1 MTALL
6 GSLRNGSILLAAGM
20 FIILA
25 VMMVPVPTGFLDLII
40 TFNIAFALTVLL
52 VTLYTKEPLELSVF
66 PSLLLVLTLLRLSL
80 NVASTRLILANGFAG
95 RVIESFGEF
104 VVAGNPVIGLVI
116 FIILVV
122 IQFVVI
128 TKGAG
133 RVAEVAARFTLDA
146 MPGKQMAIDADLNA
160 GLIDEAE
167 ARNRR
172 ESISKEA
179 DFYGA
184 MDGASKFVR
193 GDAVAGIVITL
204 INITGGF
211 VIGVAQRGMPF
222 GDALNTYTLLTVGD
236 GLVSQIPALIVS
248 VAAGIL
254 VTRAAGQTDLGGDLI
269 GQVFLRPRAVLIASA
284 MLAIL
289 GTVPGLPTFPFMS
302 LSLGA
307 AVLGTLTWRHQQ
319 RQQAEEASAQH
330 AAEIAGPPEGEGP
343 SPVDELLVVDP
354 LEIEIGYGLIS
365 LVDANQGGDLLDRI
379 TMIRRQVASELG
391 FVVPPV
397 HVRDSIQLEPNQYRI
412 RVKGVPVGDSEVEKD
427 RLLAMD
433 PGNANG
439 KMRGMQVRE
448 PAFGLPAVWIGRGER
463 EAADRKGFTVVEP
476 SAVIATHL
484 TEVIKNSSPDL
495 LGRQEVKELVEG
507 VKERAAAVVEEL
519 IPGQL
524 TLGGVQKVLSGLLR
538 ERVSIR
544 DLVTILE
551 TLADHA
557 GSTRDASHLVELCR
571 ASLGR
576 AICDAHKN
584 PDGSVAAVTLSPQVE
599 NMLGDAL
606 AATNAVAMTP
616 DSNRVL
622 LEKLNAVVERAVAG
636 GKQPVVLTS
645 ARLRGAMRRLIE
657 PILPHVAVLSFA
669 EIAAGTPVTS
679 VGTVKLDN
687 E

>member
-1 MTALL
+1 MSSLF
-6 GSLRNGSILLAAGM
+6 GSLRSGSVLLAVGM
-20 FIILA
+20 FLILA
-25 VMMVPVPTGFLDLII
+25 VMMVPVPTGLLDLII

-52 VTLYTKEPLELSVF
+52 VTLYTREPLEFSVF
-66 PSLLLVLTLLRLSL
+66 PSLLLVLTLLRLAL

-95 RVIESFGEF
+95 KVIESFGQF

-116 FIILVV
+116 FVILVV

-133 RVAEVAARFTLDA
+133 RVAEVGARFTLDA

-160 GLIDEAE
+160 GLIEESE
-167 ARNRR
+167 ARRRR
-172 ESISKEA
+172 ELISQEA

-193 GDAVAGIVITL
+193 GDAIAGIVITL
-204 INITGGF
+204 INILGGF

-222 GDALNTYTLLTVGD
+222 NDALNTYTLLTVGD
-236 GLVSQIPALIVS
+236 GLVTQIPALIVS

-254 VTRAAGQTDLGGDLI
+254 VTRAAGDTDLGGDLI
-269 GQVFLRPRAVLIASA
+269 NQVFLRPRAVLVAA
-284 MLAIL
+284 VMLAVL
-289 GTVPGLPTFPFMS
+289 GTVPGLPTGPFVM
-302 LSLGA
+302 LSMGA
-307 AVLGTLTWRHQQ
+307 ALLGFLAHRN
-319 RQQAEEASAQH
+319 RLRREREEAARSARE
-330 AAEIAGPPEGEGP
+330 AAVPEEPAGP

-354 LEIEIGYGLIS
+354 LEIEVGYGLIS

-397 HVRDSIQLEPNQYRI
+397 HVRDSIQLEPNHYRI
-412 RVKGVPVGDSEVEKD
+412 RVKGVPIGESAIEKD
-427 RLLAMD
+427 RLLAMN
-433 PGNANG
+433 PGNAKG
-439 KMRGMQVRE
+439 EVRGIKVRE
-448 PAFGLPAVWIGRGER
+448 PAFGLPAVWIPRGDHD
-463 EAADRKGFTVVEP
+463 AASSAGHTIVEP

-484 TEVIKNSSPDL
+484 TEIIKSSAPEL
-495 LGRQEVKELVEG
+495 LGRQEVKALLEG

-519 IPGQL
+519 IPGQM
-524 TLGGVQKVLSGLLR
+524 TVGGVQKVLAGLLR
-538 ERVSIR
+538 ERVSVR

-557 GSTRDASHLVELCR
+557 GAKRDVGTLVELCR
-571 ASLGR
+571 AALGR
-576 AICDAHKN
+576 AICESHRN
-584 PDGSVAAVTLSPQVE
+584 PDGSVAAVTLSPRVE
-599 NMLGDAL
+599 NLIGDSLSATDTVAL
-606 AATNAVAMTP
+606 PPDTNR
-616 DSNRVL
+616 DL
-622 LEKLNAVVERAVAG
+622 LEKLNAQVEKAVITG
-636 GKQPVVLTS
+636 MQPVILTS
-645 ARLRGAMRRLIE
+645 SRVRSALRRLVE

-679 VGTVKLDN
+679 IGTVKLDD

>member
-1 MTALL
+1 MNAFF
-6 GSLRNGSILLAAGM
+6 GSFRNGSVLLAIGM
-20 FIILA
+20 FLILA
-25 VMMVPVPTGFLDLII
+25 VMMVPVPTGLLDLII
-40 TFNIAFALTVLL
+40 TFNIAFGLTVLL

-116 FIILVV
+116 FVILVV

-167 ARNRR
+167 ARARR
-172 ESISKEA
+172 DSISKEA

-193 GDAVAGIVITL
+193 GDAIAGIVITL
-204 INITGGF
+204 INIIGGF
-211 VIGVAQRGMPF
+211 VIGVAQRGMTF

-269 GQVFLRPRAVLIASA
+269 SQVFLRPRAVLVASG
-284 MLAIL
+284 MLAVL
-289 GTVPGLPTFPFMS
+289 GLVPGLPTFPF
-302 LSLGA
+302 LALALGA
-307 AVLGTLTWRHQQ
+307 LTLGVLSWRAQQ
-319 RQQAEEASAQH
+319 RREAIESAQA
-330 AAEIAGPPEGEGP
+330 AAEAAVPAAEEGP
-343 SPVDELLVVDP
+343 SPVDDLLVVDP
-354 LEIEIGYGLIS
+354 LEIEIGYGLIA

-379 TMIRRQVASELG
+379 TMIRRQIASELG

-412 RVKGVPVGDSEVEKD
+412 RVKGVPVGEAEIEKD
-427 RLLAMD
+427 RLLAMN
-433 PGNANG
+433 PGNAQG
-439 KMRGMQVRE
+439 QVRGLNVRE
-448 PAFGLPAVWIGRGER
+448 PAFGLPAVWIPRGER
-463 EAADRKGFTVVEP
+463 ESADSLGYTVVEP

-484 TEVIKNSSPDL
+484 TEIIKTSAPEL
-495 LGRQEVKELVEG
+495 LGREEVRELVNG
-507 VKERAAAVVEEL
+507 VKERAGAVVEEL

-524 TLGGVQKVLSGLLR
+524 TLGGVQKVLAGLLR

-557 GSTRDASHLVELCR
+557 GSTRDAGHLVELCR
-571 ASLGR
+571 AALGR

-584 PDGSVAAVTLSPQVE
+584 PDGSVAAVTLSPKVE
-599 NMLGDAL
+599 NLLGDAL
-606 AATNAVAMTP
+606 ASRASVALPP
-616 DSNRVL
+616 DANRAL
-622 LEKLNAVVERAVAG
+622 LDKLNAVVEKAVAS

-645 ARLRGAMRRLIE
+645 ARVRSALRRLIE

-679 VGTVKLDN
+679 VGTVKLDD